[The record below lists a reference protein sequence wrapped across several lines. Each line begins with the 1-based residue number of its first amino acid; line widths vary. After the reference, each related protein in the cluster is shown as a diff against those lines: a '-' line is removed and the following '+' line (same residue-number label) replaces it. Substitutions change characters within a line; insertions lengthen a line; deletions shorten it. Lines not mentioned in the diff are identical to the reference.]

1 MFWFFFAFALTDK
14 TTFSLCMCAY
24 GSRVLDLYLSGFR
37 WLHFSNIVS
46 PTQFNRFSIH
56 TSFIQ
61 YTNSFIL
68 LSIYLQLNGS
78 NVRFIWSSM
87 IHIGCFFLSLFFLTQ
102 AICSIFHS
110 LSLFEALFLFSIAL
124 FYSLTSSLSFSRP
137 FSLSL
142 ALSRFL
148 SFSLA
153 LSRCLSLSLTVSY
166 PLSPFLSPPRSFPQ
180 TLSKPPKI
188 YSSQWL

>member
-1 MFWFFFAFALTDK
+1 
-14 TTFSLCMCAY
+14 MCAY

-46 PTQFNRFSIH
+46 STQFNRFSIH

-87 IHIGCFFLSLFFLTQ
+87 VHIGCFFLSLFFLTQ

-110 LSLFEALFLFSIAL
+110 LSLFEALFLFLYRSVLLSIV
-124 FYSLTSSLSFSRP
+124 LTFFLSRF
-137 FSLSL
+137 L
-142 ALSRFL
+142 ALSRSL
-148 SFSLA
+148 SPSLA
-153 LSRCLSLSLTVSY
+153 RSRFRPLSLSRR
-166 PLSPFLSPPRSFPQ
+166 LSPVL
-180 TLSKPPKI
+180 TLSRLFSLLLAIFLKLSQKPENI
-188 YSSQWL
+188 